1 MSAHFLPPED
11 PTLVRL
17 ELMGNLARA
26 ARLALAEF
34 EHADSVT
41 LHVDARPEGMAVDCQ
56 LLVNG
61 QPVAGWG
68 V

>member
-1 MSAHFLPPED
+1 MSDFLPPQD

-26 ARLALAEF
+26 ARLAMAEF
-34 EHADSVT
+34 EAADSVVLNVEADST
-41 LHVDARPEGMAVDCQ
+41 GMAVDCQ

-61 QPVAGWG
+61 VAVSGWG
-68 V
+68 L

>member
-1 MSAHFLPPED
+1 MSDFLPPHD

-26 ARLALAEF
+26 ARLAMAEF
-34 EHADSVT
+34 EAADSVVLNVEADST
-41 LHVDARPEGMAVDCQ
+41 GMVVDCQ

-61 QPVAGWG
+61 VAVSGWG